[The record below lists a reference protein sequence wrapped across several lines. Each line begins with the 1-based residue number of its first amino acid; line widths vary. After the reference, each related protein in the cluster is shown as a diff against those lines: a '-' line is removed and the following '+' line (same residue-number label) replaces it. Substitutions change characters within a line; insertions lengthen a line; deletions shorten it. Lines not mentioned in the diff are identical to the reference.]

1 MAMLRRLSWQK
12 VKDTTS
18 IATGKTIMSTKS
30 TEAGESR
37 KPNEKSGST
46 KASWQS
52 QEPSAMTK
60 PSDGKPLLIPQTV
73 LIVPSEEEL
82 KDLLARLQDLMR
94 SWQSPKP
101 MLTNDYVVV
110 AFPIKGNKIGMVHG
124 SHGNVFTVNDD
135 PVTPVM
141 ADDEKVTD
149 A

>member
-1 MAMLRRLSWQK
+1 
-12 VKDTTS
+12 
-18 IATGKTIMSTKS
+18 
-30 TEAGESR
+30 
-37 KPNEKSGST
+37 
-46 KASWQS
+46 
-52 QEPSAMTK
+52 
-60 PSDGKPLLIPQTV
+60 
-73 LIVPSEEEL
+73 
-82 KDLLARLQDLMR
+82 
-94 SWQSPKP
+94 